1 MRYFQKRKKR
11 NLYRQWIE
19 MSSLSPDAVP
29 QEEDEE
35 DIILP
40 NGGDG
45 QKSGLWL
52 LYILLAIAVVAVCA
66 GIILLVV
73 YS

>member
-1 MRYFQKRKKR
+1 
-11 NLYRQWIE
+11 

>member
-1 MRYFQKRKKR
+1 
-11 NLYRQWIE
+11 
-19 MSSLSPDAVP
+19 MSSLSPDVVP
-29 QEEDEE
+29 QEDDEE
-35 DIILP
+35 DTILP
-40 NGGDG
+40 TGGDR

-52 LYILLAIAVVAVCA
+52 LYILLAVAVVAVCV